1 MSAAQITLDAVSL
14 QLGAQQALKGVSL
27 RIAAGERVALVGA
40 NGSGKSSLLRT
51 LHGLVP
57 PTQGQVIQTPGVRQ
71 AMLFQRPHMLRLSAL
86 NNVALG
92 VWLDRSRALNW
103 RASKALAL
111 QALQRVGLQSVAQQN
126 GRQLS
131 GGQQQRLALARAWAR
146 QPDVLL
152 LDEPTASLDPHAKR
166 EVEALMAEFASGPVP
181 DKPLT
186 LVWASHN
193 LGQVKR
199 LATRVIYLEF
209 GRVLADLPV
218 ADFST
223 PICWLRTARQP
234 MLLFKVNFHDLS
246 NFHPPR
252 PGVRRFGHHLGLGAS
267 PVDCD
272 VVHHLHRAV
281 GLVRTLAA
289 RFQKS
294 QWVGRESGGAGH
306 GPGPG
311 HGASR

>member
-1 MSAAQITLDAVSL
+1 MSAVQITLDAVSV

-27 RIAAGERVALVGA
+27 RMAAGERVALVGA

-57 PTQGQVIQTPGVRQ
+57 PTQGQVIQAPGVRQ

-92 VWLDRSRALNW
+92 VWLDRSLALNW
-103 RASKALAL
+103 RAAQNLAL
-111 QALQRVGLQSVAQQN
+111 QALQRVGLQASAGQSA
-126 GRQLS
+126 RQLS

-166 EVEALMAEFASGPVP
+166 EVEALMADFASNQERA
-181 DKPLT
+181 LT

-199 LATRVIYLEF
+199 LATRVVYLEF
-209 GRVLADLPV
+209 GRVMADLPV
-218 ADFST
+218 SDFFNPT
-223 PICWLRTARQP
+223 
-234 MLLFKVNFHDLS
+234 LLAERSPAAHAFVQGELS
-246 NFHPPR
+246 
-252 PGVRRFGHHLGLGAS
+252 
-267 PVDCD
+267 
-272 VVHHLHRAV
+272 
-281 GLVRTLAA
+281 
-289 RFQKS
+289 
-294 QWVGRESGGAGH
+294 
-306 GPGPG
+306 
-311 HGASR
+311 

>member
-1 MSAAQITLDAVSL
+1 MTATQIGLDAVSV
-14 QLGAQQALKGVSL
+14 QLGAQTALTDVSL
-27 RIAAGERVALVGA
+27 RIKAGERVALVGA
-40 NGSGKSSLLRT
+40 NGSGKSTLLRT

-57 PTQGQVIQTPGVRQ
+57 PAQGQLQQAPGVRQ
-71 AMLFQRPHMLRLSAL
+71 AMLFQRPHLLRLSAL

-92 VWLDRSRALNW
+92 LWLDRARDLRWA
-103 RASKALAL
+103 AAQALAL

-166 EVEALMAEFASGPVP
+166 EVEALMAEFASSQER
-181 DKPLT
+181 PLT

-209 GRVLADLPV
+209 GQVMADLPV
-218 ADFST
+218 ADFFNPAVLAECS
-223 PICWLRTARQP
+223 PAAHAFVQGE
-234 MLLFKVNFHDLS
+234 LS
-246 NFHPPR
+246 
-252 PGVRRFGHHLGLGAS
+252 
-267 PVDCD
+267 
-272 VVHHLHRAV
+272 
-281 GLVRTLAA
+281 
-289 RFQKS
+289 
-294 QWVGRESGGAGH
+294 
-306 GPGPG
+306 
-311 HGASR
+311 